1 MKHACLV
8 LIHLRMANDTD
19 VLVPSVRRSRHIRNI
34 LLLNTLLLNEAI
46 DDIDIVGLGLVLGL
60 ALDLVL
66 ELVLELVLD
75 IDLVLGL
82 CAGCR
87 RPGLGFGFRLAL
99 GFGFGLGLAFDLAAT
114 KGTTAVMSA
123 PAVGSLFSEVSS
135 SIGTGN
141 STGSGALATSAS
153 A

>member
-87 RPGLGFGFRLAL
+87 RPGLGFGFRL
-99 GFGFGLGLAFDLAAT
+99 GFGFGLALAFDLAAT

-123 PAVGSLFSEVSS
+123 PAAGSLFSEVSS